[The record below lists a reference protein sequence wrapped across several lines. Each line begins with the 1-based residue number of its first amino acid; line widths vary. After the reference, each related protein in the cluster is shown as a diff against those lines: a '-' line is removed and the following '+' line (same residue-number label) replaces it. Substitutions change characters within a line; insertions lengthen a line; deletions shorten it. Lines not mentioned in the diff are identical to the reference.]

1 MENRPSEMVKQM
13 RRVLLEDQVK
23 GCGHVLR
30 TFDTQCLQQ
39 DEREQGSQWAK
50 GTIKI
55 GHSQREAR

>member
-30 TFDTQCLQQ
+30 TFDTQCVF
-39 DEREQGSQWAK
+39 A
-50 GTIKI
+50 
-55 GHSQREAR
+55 AR